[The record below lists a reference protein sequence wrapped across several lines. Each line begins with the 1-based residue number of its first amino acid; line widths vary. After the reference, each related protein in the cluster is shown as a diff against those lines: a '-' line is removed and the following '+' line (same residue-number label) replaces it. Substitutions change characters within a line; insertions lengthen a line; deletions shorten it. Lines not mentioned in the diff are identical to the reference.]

1 MNTADAVY
9 EFLKME
15 VVPVVSGGSEFTA
28 AIING
33 ALRAGKKK
41 LTAKLADNPLLQAT
55 GIVNSQGVID
65 QESFAE
71 FADGM
76 FDGKDSISISL
87 AEMIK
92 FATGVESASPLL
104 EGKLKFTRSDADKF
118 LELLK
123 K

>member
-9 EFLKME
+9 EFLKTE
-15 VVPVVSGGSEFTA
+15 VVPVIAGDSEFAA

-41 LTAKLADNPLLQAT
+41 LTAKLADNPLIQAT
-55 GIVNSQGVID
+55 GIINAQGAVD
-65 QESFAE
+65 QESFAA

-76 FDGKDSISISL
+76 FDNKDAVSISL
-87 AEMIK
+87 AEMVK
-92 FATGVESASPLL
+92 FATGIESDSPLL